1 MAFPVVVIHENL
13 VSHHTLLCNKKSFPD
28 IPIGGAGVGNII
40 LEIYLHTSSKFLWD
54 YIAAP
59 TFFNTIWLPRF
70 MTFT

>member
-1 MAFPVVVIHENL
+1 VI
-13 VSHHTLLCNKKSFPD
+13 KIFPD

-40 LEIYLHTSSKFLWD
+40 LEIYLDTSSRPLWE
-54 YIAAP
+54 YTAAP